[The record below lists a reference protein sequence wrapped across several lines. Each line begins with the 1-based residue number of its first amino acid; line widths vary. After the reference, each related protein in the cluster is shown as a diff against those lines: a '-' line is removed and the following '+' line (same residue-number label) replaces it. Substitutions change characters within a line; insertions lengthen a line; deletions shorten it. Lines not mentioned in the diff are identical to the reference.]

1 MSKAFLALWND
12 FPTAMRDEYET
23 WHTFEHVPERL
34 TPPGIRAA
42 RRYAAFGAASDRYFT
57 IYELN
62 DTAALEH
69 PDYLDLVRHPTPW
82 SSKMRQHF
90 SNVLRIPA
98 ECIASGG
105 RGTGTHMLI
114 QAYSVDRS
122 QAGGASAKLALVLQD
137 LVSAGRMLSYRI
149 GLAEPNQ
156 KYEVFEQEPQAD
168 TDMLNVVL
176 LAESS
181 SRGGLEEIHPT
192 LATAAKDV
200 LQPQATL
207 RDGVMELL
215 VSFHDIDVPA
225 NRSQILASETMRARF
240 TDASC
245 GTSSPDRKS
254 RKLPGSHSGQ
264 G

>member
-12 FPTAMRDEYET
+12 FPTAMREEYET

-42 RRYAAFGAASDRYFT
+42 RRYAAFSAASDRYFT
-57 IYELN
+57 VYDLD

-82 SSKMRQHF
+82 SSKMRLHF

-98 ECIASGG
+98 ECVASGG
-105 RGTGTHMLI
+105 RGTGTHVLV
-114 QAYSVDRS
+114 QAYSVNRS
-122 QAGGASAKLALVLQD
+122 HAGGASAKLALVLRD
-137 LVSAGRMLSYRI
+137 LVSTGRMVSYRI

-181 SRGGLEEIHPT
+181 SRSGLEDIHPA

-215 VSFHDIDVPA
+215 VSFRDVDAPS
-225 NRSQILASETMRARF
+225 NRSEILATEEMRARF
-240 TDASC
+240 TEVRCRKRHSDVQNRNLPAS
-245 GTSSPDRKS
+245 
-254 RKLPGSHSGQ
+254 
-264 G
+264 